1 MCRWWAALG
10 WCRVTRSL
18 PAIGAV
24 SAGSPSLPPRSGGA
38 KPPSRC
44 AAARRP
50 SPAARAGEAHSGIR
64 PRGEGAI
71 AVVPGRRD
79 RTGTDV
85 AGRLAIKRR
94 GRVGTGAPLDKGRI
108 LRPAVLLAIDLLA
121 ARHAVEFHHPL
132 APLHDSAAALGRKCP
147 VGRVARRRWFAVR
160 PRWGCFLRLRLLRL
174 GGLRDRRGDRAGL
187 LSLLRRWV
195 CGLWRRRGRRRVL
208 SFLRLWLGRGRRG
221 TRPGIGRGRRRGRRH
236 RDRRLFRDWRL
247 L

>member
-24 SAGSPSLPPRSGGA
+24 SAGSPSVPPRSGGA

-94 GRVGTGAPLDKGRI
+94 GRVGAGAPLDKGRI

-121 ARHAVEFHHPL
+121 ARRAGGVPHPL
-132 APLHDSAAALGRKCP
+132 PPPPAHASGAGPE
-147 VGRVARRRWFAVR
+147 
-160 PRWGCFLRLRLLRL
+160 RLR
-174 GGLRDRRGDRAGL
+174 
-187 LSLLRRWV
+187 
-195 CGLWRRRGRRRVL
+195 
-208 SFLRLWLGRGRRG
+208 
-221 TRPGIGRGRRRGRRH
+221 
-236 RDRRLFRDWRL
+236 
-247 L
+247 